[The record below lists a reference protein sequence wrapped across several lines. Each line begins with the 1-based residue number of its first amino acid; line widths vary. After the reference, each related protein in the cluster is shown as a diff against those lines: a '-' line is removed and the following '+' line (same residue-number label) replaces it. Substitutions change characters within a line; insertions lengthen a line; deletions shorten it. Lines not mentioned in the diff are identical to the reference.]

1 MGRLEANKT
10 GARVFSRFQFLA
22 RSQQQQI
29 RRKFHI
35 SKSTLV
41 DLTFPMNKRPGVGS
55 GRYRK
60 GG

>member
-29 RRKFHI
+29 KRKFHL
-35 SKSTLV
+35 SEWKLV
-41 DLTFPMNKRPGVGS
+41 DLTFPMKKRRGVGA